1 MTNAEL
7 MNKVLTEDELEIVA
21 GGGRSISRAKRRE
34 RAIAKK
40 VVRGVIK
47 AIEIL
52 AKKQP
57 RPVET
62 AA

>member
-34 RAIAKK
+34 RAIAK
-40 VVRGVIK
+40 VVKGVIK

-57 RPVET
+57 KPAEN

>member
-7 MNKVLTEDELEIVA
+7 MSKVLTEDELDVVA
-21 GGGRSISRAKRRE
+21 GGRPMSRAKRRE
-34 RAIAKK
+34 RAITK
-40 VVRGVIK
+40 VVKGVIK

-57 RPVET
+57 KLTEN

>member
-7 MNKVLTEDELEIVA
+7 MNKVLTDDELEIVA

-34 RAIAKK
+34 RAITK
-40 VVRGVIK
+40 VVKGVIK

-57 RPVET
+57 KLTEN

>member
-7 MNKVLTEDELEIVA
+7 MSKVLTEDELDIVA
-21 GGGRSISRAKRRE
+21 GGGRPMSRAKRRE
-34 RAIAKK
+34 RAITK
-40 VVRGVIK
+40 VVKGVIK

-57 RPVET
+57 KLTEN

>member
-34 RAIAKK
+34 RAIAK

-57 RPVET
+57 RPVENAT
-62 AA
+62 

>member
-7 MNKVLTEDELEIVA
+7 MNKVLTVDELEIVA

-34 RAIAKK
+34 RAIAK

>member
-7 MNKVLTEDELEIVA
+7 MNKVMTEDELEIVA

-34 RAIAKK
+34 RAIAK
-40 VVRGVIK
+40 VVKGVIK

-57 RPVET
+57 RPVENAT
-62 AA
+62 

>member
-34 RAIAKK
+34 RAIAK
-40 VVRGVIK
+40 VVKGVIK

-57 RPVET
+57 RPVENAT
-62 AA
+62 

>member
-34 RAIAKK
+34 RAIAK

-52 AKKQP
+52 TKKQP
-57 RPVET
+57 KPVET

>member
-7 MNKVLTEDELEIVA
+7 MNKVLTEEELDIAA
-21 GGGRSISRAKRRE
+21 GGGRPFSRAKPRE
-34 RAIAKK
+34 RAIAK

-57 RPVET
+57 KPTET